1 MSVSITTYPAQS
13 PIFPARTSAASTL
26 PWRFWSTLGWAVV
39 ASVIMARGWSF
50 VTTASA
56 WLQLNPAI
64 VGYLGPIIPYAGVTA
79 FLVLVARWRGPSA
92 GAYLGLVWPRW
103 YHIIISVALFVAFR
117 LGLEALSSS
126 PSGARASAESISAYR
141 AIMGNPVAL
150 AFYWITVVVK
160 APVTDHCPWLSPAW
174 LERKQHRHGQRNLP
188 EHLGLRSGA
197 YAIRSAEHS
206 TDIPHRTCALPYPLV
221 DRIHPAHHPSP
232 CELEFHQ
239 RCPDSACGL
248 SASTLSQSV

>member
-126 PSGARASAESISAYR
+126 PSGARASAESINAYR
-141 AIMGNPVAL
+141 AIMGTPVAL
-150 AFYWITVVVK
+150 AFYWITAVVK
-160 APVTDHCPWLSPAW
+160 APVTEEIIVRGFL
-174 LERKQHRHGQRNLP
+174 QRGWS
-188 EHLGLRSGA
+188 ESSIGTGS
-197 YAIRSAEHS
+197 AIF
-206 TDIPHRTCALPYPLV
+206 L
-221 DRIHPAHHPSP
+221 
-232 CELEFHQ
+232 
-239 RCPDSACGL
+239 
-248 SASTLSQSV
+248 STLVFALAHTQYDMPNIALVFLIGLVLSLIRWWTGSVLLTILLHASWNFTNTVQTALAA

>member
-160 APVTDHCPWLSPAW
+160 APVTEEIIVRGFLQRGWSESSIGTGSAIFLSTLVFA
-174 LERKQHRHGQRNLP
+174 LAHTQ
-188 EHLGLRSGA
+188 
-197 YAIRSAEHS
+197 Y
-206 TDIPHRTCALPYPLV
+206 ALPSIALIFLIGLV
-221 DRIHPAHHPSP
+221 
-232 CELEFHQ
+232 
-239 RCPDSACGL
+239 L
-248 SASTLSQSV
+248 SLIRWWTGSILLTILLHASWNFTNVVQTALAA

>member
-13 PIFPARTSAASTL
+13 PIFPTRTSAASTL

-160 APVTDHCPWLSPAW
+160 APVTEEIIVRGFLQRGWSESSIGTGSAIFLSTLVFA
-174 LERKQHRHGQRNLP
+174 LAHTQ
-188 EHLGLRSGA
+188 
-197 YAIRSAEHS
+197 Y
-206 TDIPHRTCALPYPLV
+206 ALPSIALIFLIGLV
-221 DRIHPAHHPSP
+221 
-232 CELEFHQ
+232 
-239 RCPDSACGL
+239 L
-248 SASTLSQSV
+248 SLIRWWTGSILLTILLHASWNFTNVVQTALAA